1 MFYENQLEQNQKKEM
16 IYQIIQINFPDWL
29 VQKNNLNAILSQYFL
44 GYSHGAYLI
53 KHKLFQN
60 IKNLTQQSFLLAF
73 F

>member
-1 MFYENQLEQNQKKEM
+1 MFYENQLEQNQKKEI
-16 IYQIIQINFPDWL
+16 IYQIIQIKFSDWL
-29 VQKNNLNAILSQYFL
+29 VQKVTSLSQYFL

-53 KHKLFQN
+53 KHQLFQN